1 MTQPCMNI
9 TNLPAPLLRRDKDA
23 ITSRSNKDLLKFN
36 GFEIGRFVFRFLF
49 PVTMPHIVL
58 LGTLDTKLP
67 EILYLHSRL
76 LSLAQ
81 PETTI
86 TLIDCGRTSVE
97 HTAITIS
104 QNELV
109 TRFGP
114 KDGRNTLKDLPRGEA
129 IKFMISCT
137 TLCIEELH
145 KEKPIH
151 GIISAGGSGGTSLA
165 SAVMRTLPIG
175 LPKLIAS
182 TVASGDTGPI
192 VGETDITL
200 MYSVVDIAGTNELLK
215 TILNNSAA
223 AMAGM
228 SAAYEQQLLQQSET
242 TMDRQKL
249 RVGITMFGVTTP
261 CVDKI
266 REHLESNHPVET
278 YVFHATGHGGKAMER
293 LIAEDRLDAVLDV
306 TTTEICD
313 LLMGGNMSAGPDRL
327 EAALKAGIPT
337 IISLGATD
345 MVNFGPKGTV
355 PEKYQ
360 QRKLFE
366 HNPTVTLMRT
376 TKDECKAIGEFIV
389 DKVKRFATKPSMVQ
403 ITLPKGGI
411 SMIATPGAAF
421 EDRDADDALIET
433 LTSGLQDTGIKIVL
447 DERDINDEGFAVD
460 IANDLMRLTHLR

>member
-1 MTQPCMNI
+1 
-9 TNLPAPLLRRDKDA
+9 
-23 ITSRSNKDLLKFN
+23 
-36 GFEIGRFVFRFLF
+36 
-49 PVTMPHIVL
+49 MPHIVL

-67 EILYLHSRL
+67 EILHLHSRL
-76 LSLAQ
+76 VALS
-81 PETTI
+81 PPGTSI
-86 TLIDCGRTSVE
+86 TVIDCGRSPVN
-97 HTAITIS
+97 HPAITVS

-109 TRFGP
+109 TNFGT
-114 KDGRNTLKDLPRGEA
+114 KDERVTLQDLPRGEI
-129 IKFMISCT
+129 IKYMIRCT
-137 TLCIEELH
+137 TSCIEELH
-145 KEKPIH
+145 QKQPVH

-200 MYSVVDIAGTNELLK
+200 MYSVVDIAGTNDLLRS
-215 TILNNSAA
+215 ILNNAAA

-228 SAAYEQQLLQQSET
+228 SAAYEQQLQQQSE
-242 TMDRQKL
+242 RGEGSQKL

-266 REHLESNHPVET
+266 REHLENNYAVET

-293 LIAEDRLDAVLDV
+293 LVSEGRLDAVLDL

-313 LLMGGNMSAGPDRL
+313 FLMGGNMSAGPDRL

-337 IISLGATD
+337 VISLGATD
-345 MVNFGPKGTV
+345 MVNFGPKATV

-360 QRKLFE
+360 QRRLFE

-376 TKDECKAIGEFIV
+376 TKDECVSIAKFMA
-389 DKVKRFATKPSMVQ
+389 DKIKRFAADRKMVQ
-403 ITLPKGGI
+403 ITLPKGGV
-411 SMIATPGAAF
+411 SMIATPGGAF

-433 LTSGLQDTGIKIVL
+433 LVSELQDSGIFIVH
-447 DERDINDEGFAVD
+447 DEKDINDEAFAMK
-460 IANDLMRLTHLR
+460 IADDLMRLANSR

>member
-1 MTQPCMNI
+1 
-9 TNLPAPLLRRDKDA
+9 
-23 ITSRSNKDLLKFN
+23 
-36 GFEIGRFVFRFLF
+36 
-49 PVTMPHIVL
+49 MPHIVL

-67 EILYLHSRL
+67 EILHLYSRL
-76 LSLAQ
+76 EALS
-81 PETTI
+81 PPGTSI
-86 TLIDCGRTSVE
+86 TLIDCGRTPVE
-97 HTAITIS
+97 HSTIS
-104 QNELV
+104 ITQDELV
-109 TRFGP
+109 TKFGT
-114 KDGRNTLKDLPRGEA
+114 KQEQDALHDLPRGEI
-129 IKFMISCT
+129 IKFMIRCT
-137 TLCIEELH
+137 TSCIDDLH
-145 KEKPIH
+145 KKQPIH

-200 MYSVVDIAGTNELLK
+200 MYSVVDIAGTNDLLR
-215 TILNNSAA
+215 TILDNAAA

-228 SAAYEQQLLQQSET
+228 SSAYEQQLQQQQDQSKEA
-242 TMDRQKL
+242 RRP

-266 REHLESNHPVET
+266 REHLVSNYAVET
-278 YVFHATGHGGKAMER
+278 YIFHATGHGGKAMER
-293 LIAEDRLDAVLDV
+293 LVSEGRLDAVLDL

-313 LLMGGNMSAGPDRL
+313 FLMGGNMSAGPDRL

-345 MVNFGPKGTV
+345 MVNFGPKATV

-376 TKDECKAIGEFIV
+376 TKDECMAIGEFIAG
-389 DKVKRFATKPSMVQ
+389 KINRFAADPSKVQ
-403 ITLPKGGI
+403 ITLPKGGV
-411 SMIATPGAAF
+411 SMIATPGGVF
-421 EDRDADDALIET
+421 EDRDADDLLMET
-433 LTSGLQDTGIKIVL
+433 LVSQLQGSGITIVH
-447 DERDINDEGFAVD
+447 DERDVNDAGFAVD
-460 IANDLMRLTHLR
+460 IANQLMQLTQLK

>member
-1 MTQPCMNI
+1 MTQLCIDTSHHQPPR
-9 TNLPAPLLRRDKDA
+9 TSPPTRRTPFRVRCRGDQDA
-23 ITSRSNKDLLKFN
+23 LHYVAFHCVVVS
-36 GFEIGRFVFRFLF
+36 
-49 PVTMPHIVL
+49 MPHIVL

-67 EILYLHSRL
+67 EILHLHSRL
-76 LSLAQ
+76 EALSSSD
-81 PETTI
+81 TSI
-86 TLIDCGRTSVE
+86 TLIDCGRVPVI
-97 HTAITIS
+97 HPAIGIT
-104 QNELV
+104 QDELV
-109 TRFGP
+109 AEYGTREEQ
-114 KDGRNTLKDLPRGEA
+114 DTLQDLPRGEI
-129 IKFMISCT
+129 IKLMIRCT
-137 TLCIEELH
+137 TSCIEKLH
-145 KEKPIH
+145 IEQPIH

-200 MYSVVDIAGTNELLK
+200 MYSVVDIAGTNDLLRI
-215 TILNNSAA
+215 ILNNAAA
-223 AMAGM
+223 AMVGM
-228 SAAYEQQLLQQSET
+228 SSAYEQQLRHQQDQGKEA
-242 TMDRQKL
+242 RRL

-266 REHLESNHPVET
+266 REHLEANYSVET

-293 LIAEDRLDAVLDV
+293 LISEGRLDAVLDV

-313 LLMGGNMSAGPDRL
+313 FLMGGNMSAGPNRL

-345 MVNFGPKGTV
+345 MVNFGPRATV

-360 QRKLFE
+360 QRKLLE

-376 TKDECKAIGEFIV
+376 TKDECNAVGEFIA
-389 DKVKRFATKPSMVQ
+389 DKIKRFTADPRKVQ
-403 ITLPKGGI
+403 ITLPKGGV
-411 SMIATPGAAF
+411 SMIATPGGVF
-421 EDRDADDALIET
+421 ESRDADDALIET
-433 LTSGLQDTGIKIVL
+433 LVSQLQDSGIKIVH

-460 IANDLMRLTHLR
+460 IANQLMQLTRLE

>member
-1 MTQPCMNI
+1 
-9 TNLPAPLLRRDKDA
+9 
-23 ITSRSNKDLLKFN
+23 
-36 GFEIGRFVFRFLF
+36 
-49 PVTMPHIVL
+49 MPHIVL

-67 EILYLHSRL
+67 EILHLHSRL
-76 LSLAQ
+76 EALSS
-81 PETTI
+81 PDTSI
-86 TLIDCGRTSVE
+86 TLIDCGRTLVK
-97 HTAITIS
+97 HPAISIT
-104 QNELV
+104 QDELV
-109 TRFGP
+109 TRYGT
-114 KDGRNTLKDLPRGEA
+114 KQEQDTLQDLPRGEI
-129 IKFMISCT
+129 IKYMISCT
-137 TLCIEELH
+137 TLCIGELH
-145 KEKPIH
+145 KKQPIH

-215 TILNNSAA
+215 IILNNAA
-223 AMAGM
+223 AAVVGM
-228 SAAYEQQLLQQSET
+228 SSAYEQQLQLQKDQSKEA
-242 TMDRQKL
+242 RRL

-266 REHLESNHPVET
+266 REHLESNYAVET

-293 LIAEDRLDAVLDV
+293 LVSEGRLDAVLDL

-313 LLMGGNMSAGPDRL
+313 FLMGGNMSAGPDRL

-337 IISLGATD
+337 VISLGATD
-345 MVNFGPKGTV
+345 MVNFGPKATV
-355 PEKYQ
+355 PEKFQ

-376 TKDECKAIGEFIV
+376 TKDECRAVGELIA
-389 DKVKRFATKPSMVQ
+389 DKIKRFAADLKKVQ
-403 ITLPKGGI
+403 ITLPKGGV
-411 SMIATPGAAF
+411 SMIATPGGVF

-433 LTSGLQDTGIKIVL
+433 LASRLQDSGITIVH

-460 IANDLMRLTHLR
+460 IANQLMELTHHK

>member
-1 MTQPCMNI
+1 
-9 TNLPAPLLRRDKDA
+9 
-23 ITSRSNKDLLKFN
+23 
-36 GFEIGRFVFRFLF
+36 
-49 PVTMPHIVL
+49 MPHIVL

-67 EILYLHSRL
+67 EILHLHSRL
-76 LSLAQ
+76 EALS
-81 PETTI
+81 PPDTSI
-86 TLIDCGRTSVE
+86 TLIDCGRSPVKNS
-97 HTAITIS
+97 AISIT
-104 QNELV
+104 QDELV
-109 TRFGP
+109 TKYGP
-114 KDGRNTLKDLPRGEA
+114 QEDHGTLQDLPRGEI
-129 IKFMISCT
+129 IKFMIRCT
-137 TLCIEELH
+137 TLCIEGLH
-145 KEKPIH
+145 KKQPIH

-182 TVASGDTGPI
+182 TVASGDTGPV

-200 MYSVVDIAGTNELLK
+200 MYSVVDIAGTNDLLR
-215 TILNNSAA
+215 TILNNAAA

-228 SAAYEQQLLQQSET
+228 SSAYEQQLQQQQDQSKEA
-242 TMDRQKL
+242 RRL

-266 REHLESNHPVET
+266 REHLESNYAVET

-293 LIAEDRLDAVLDV
+293 LVSEGRLDAVLDL

-313 LLMGGNMSAGPDRL
+313 FLMGGNMSAGPNRL

-345 MVNFGPKGTV
+345 MVNFGPKATV

-376 TKDECKAIGEFIV
+376 TKDECKAIGNFIA
-389 DKVKRFATKPSMVQ
+389 DKIKRFATDPSKVQ
-403 ITLPKGGI
+403 ITLPKGGV
-411 SMIATPGAAF
+411 SMIATPGDVF
-421 EDRDADDALIET
+421 EDRDADDLLIQT
-433 LTSGLQDTGIKIVL
+433 LVSQLQDSGITIVH
-447 DERDINDEGFAVD
+447 DQRDINDEGFAVD
-460 IANDLMRLTHLR
+460 IANQLMQLTDRKSH

>member
-1 MTQPCMNI
+1 
-9 TNLPAPLLRRDKDA
+9 
-23 ITSRSNKDLLKFN
+23 
-36 GFEIGRFVFRFLF
+36 
-49 PVTMPHIVL
+49 MPHIAL

-76 LSLAQ
+76 VALS
-81 PETTI
+81 PRGTSI
-86 TLIDCGRTSVE
+86 TLIDCGRSTVD
-97 HTAITIS
+97 HPAITIS
-104 QNELV
+104 QNDLV
-109 TRFGP
+109 TRFGT
-114 KDGRNTLKDLPRGEA
+114 KEEQDNLQSLPRGEI
-129 IKFMISCT
+129 IKYMIRCT
-137 TLCIEELH
+137 TSCIEELH
-145 KEKPIH
+145 GKQPIH

-182 TVASGDTGPI
+182 TVASGDTGPV
-192 VGETDITL
+192 VGEADITL
-200 MYSVVDIAGTNELLK
+200 MYSVVDIAGTNDLLRN
-215 TILNNSAA
+215 ILNNAAA

-228 SAAYEQQLLQQSET
+228 SAAYEQQLRDRSEQGKGN
-242 TMDRQKL
+242 QKL

-266 REHLESNHPVET
+266 REHLEANYAVET

-293 LIAEDRLDAVLDV
+293 LVSERRLDAVLDL

-313 LLMGGNMSAGPDRL
+313 FLMGGNMSAGPHRL

-337 IISLGATD
+337 VISLGATD
-345 MVNFGPKGTV
+345 MVNFGPKATV

-376 TKDECKAIGEFIV
+376 TKEECILAGKFIA
-389 DKVKRFATKPSMVQ
+389 DKIKRFAADPKMVQ
-403 ITLPKGGI
+403 VTLPKGGV
-411 SMIATPGAAF
+411 SMIATPGGAF

-433 LTSGLQDTGIKIVL
+433 LVSELQDSDISIVH
-447 DERDINDEGFAVD
+447 DDRDINNEGFAVK
-460 IANDLMRLTHLR
+460 IADDLMRLAHPR